1 MWVTLNRVKS
11 KISSRLPTRMK
22 VNQSKRNMKLAMAE
36 SMFGND
42 MEIEKEL
49 NCKNEAKRSKSCKS
63 TLL

>member
-1 MWVTLNRVKS
+1 
-11 KISSRLPTRMK
+11 MK